1 MTTSIRQGSV
11 VVGVDGSSGGDT
23 ALGWAVRYASA
34 RRKPLTILGG
44 AGDPLLYTMVS
55 SSIDVHEE
63 LRAGAHRITDHAL
76 TIARKLAP
84 DLDIE
89 VTTPVRD
96 ARNALLESSNDA
108 SIVVV
113 GTRGRGPVRSLLLG
127 SVSAAV
133 AEHAACTVAVV
144 RPTDPDV
151 DERSHIV
158 VGTDGGPASTAALEF
173 GFELAS
179 VEHRD
184 IDIVECWSVQDT
196 IMDTVGSSRGPGQ
209 VSEHER
215 MISASLA
222 GCTEKYPDVPVT
234 RHVPDRGVVE
244 AIVDL
249 STDASTVVIGAR
261 GRSGPRVLMGS
272 VSRIVAERAHSTVV
286 VVRACAA
293 GW

>member
-1 MTTSIRQGSV
+1 
-11 VVGVDGSSGGDT
+11 
-23 ALGWAVRYASA
+23 VRYASA
-34 RRKPLTILGG
+34 RRKPLTILSGG
-44 AGDPLLYTMVS
+44 GDPLLYTMVS
-55 SSIDVHEE
+55 SPIDVHEE

-144 RPTDPDV
+144 RPTDRDV
-151 DERSHIV
+151 DGESPVV
-158 VGTDGGPASTAALEF
+158 VGTDGGPASTAALEVA
-173 GFELAS
+173 FELAS
-179 VEHRD
+179 TEGRALEVVHSWSSYDTFIDPANSERVEL
-184 IDIVECWSVQDT
+184 
-196 IMDTVGSSRGPGQ
+196 MA
-209 VSEHER
+209 EHER
-215 MISASLA
+215 MLGESLA
-222 GCTEKYPDVPVT
+222 GYAEKYPDVPVT
-234 RHVPDRGVVE
+234 RRMPE
-244 AIVDL
+244 AGAISALVDMSL
-249 STDASTVVIGAR
+249 DAWAVVIGAR

-272 VSRIVAERAHSTVV
+272 VSRMVVERAHSTVV
-286 VVRACAA
+286 VVRP
-293 GW
+293 

>member
-1 MTTSIRQGSV
+1 
-11 VVGVDGSSGGDT
+11 VGMDGSSGADA

-34 RRKPLTILGG
+34 RRKPLTILSG
-44 AGDPLLYTMVS
+44 AGDPLLNTMVS
-55 SSIDVHEE
+55 SPNDVHEE
-63 LRAGAHRITDHAL
+63 LRARAHRITDHAL

-144 RPTDPDV
+144 RPADPDV

-158 VGTDGGPASTAALEF
+158 VGTDGGPASTAALQF

-184 IDIVECWSVQDT
+184 IDIIECWSVQDT
-196 IMDTVGSSRGPGQ
+196 IMDTAGSSRGPGQ

-215 MISASLA
+215 MLGESLA
-222 GCTEKYPDVPVT
+222 GYAEKYPDVPVT
-234 RHVPDRGVVE
+234 RHMPE
-244 AIVDL
+244 AGAISALVDMSL
-249 STDASTVVIGAR
+249 DAWAVVIGAR

-272 VSRIVAERAHSTVV
+272 VSRIVVERAHSTVV
-286 VVRACAA
+286 VVRP
-293 GW
+293 

>member
-1 MTTSIRQGSV
+1 MTTSIRRGSV
-11 VVGVDGSSGGDT
+11 VVGVDGSSGADT

-34 RRKPLTILGG
+34 RRKPLTILSG

-55 SSIDVHEE
+55 SPIDVHEE
-63 LRAGAHRITDHAL
+63 LRAGARRITDHAL

-84 DLDIE
+84 EIDIE

-196 IMDTVGSSRGPGQ
+196 IMDTVGSSRGPAQ

-222 GCTEKYPDVPVT
+222 GCTEKYPGVPVT

-244 AIVDL
+244 AIVDM
-249 STDASTVVIGAR
+249 STDASTVVIGSR

-272 VSRIVAERAHSTVV
+272 VSRLVAERAHSTVV
-286 VVRACAA
+286 VVRP
-293 GW
+293 